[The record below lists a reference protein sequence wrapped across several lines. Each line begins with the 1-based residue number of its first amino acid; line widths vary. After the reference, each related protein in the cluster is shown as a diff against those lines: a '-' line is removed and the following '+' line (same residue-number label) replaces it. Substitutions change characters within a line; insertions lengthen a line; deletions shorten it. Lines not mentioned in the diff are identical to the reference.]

1 MHSICSFFDVVNNRE
16 LESDE
21 NVGTLVEQCSC
32 YDSALSE
39 FSLVCRSYKFDS
51 LKGWVHSNCG
61 KISHHAC
68 SRMDSNMKFSMDL
81 VKSALRIKSFTE
93 EFVKDTGSVQGFLD
107 RWGNSYA
114 VDVRKTWER
123 EPDAEA
129 DLAMSAQV
137 EEVPDYQFPS
147 DSSDGDSDGWFFD
160 GLKDGTEDGD
170 SQIQQEDEVQEEDSG
185 EEDDSGEDIEL
196 LNSLL
201 RTGTDGD
208 ASGDAGD
215 GLTTAEEKPVAHAS
229 GSDSFQ
235 GMDCTDVEDVDFPG
249 EGDSHDRIKLPM
261 KSSDGREIAIPVT
274 SLLEFANCI
283 RKAAEQLETDEIP
296 STELLTPEDKQE
308 TLTFID
314 EYSPSMFKRFFLDLV
329 RSAESDMDY
338 IRVTKLLDEFC
349 KFIDRH
355 SMELK
360 EVSK

>member
-68 SRMDSNMKFSMDL
+68 SRMDTNMKFSMDL

-93 EFVKDTGSVQGFLD
+93 EFVKDAGSVQGFLD

-129 DLAMSAQV
+129 DQAISAQG
-137 EEVPDYQFPS
+137 EEAPDYQF
-147 DSSDGDSDGWFFD
+147 SSDLLDDSSDGWFFD
-160 GLKDGTEDGD
+160 GLKDGTGD
-170 SQIQQEDEVQEEDSG
+170 DDSHAQKEDEVPER
-185 EEDDSGEDIEL
+185 DDSGKDDSDGDIEL

-201 RTGTDGD
+201 RTGTDEA
-208 ASGDAGD
+208 ASGNAGD
-215 GLTTAEEKPVAHAS
+215 GLTAIEEKPVAPAS

-235 GMDCTDVEDVDFPG
+235 EMDYVAGEDVDFSDG
-249 EGDSHDRIKLPM
+249 GDLHDKIKLPM

-296 STELLTPEDKQE
+296 STELLTPDDKQE

-338 IRVTKLLDEFC
+338 IRITKLLDEFC